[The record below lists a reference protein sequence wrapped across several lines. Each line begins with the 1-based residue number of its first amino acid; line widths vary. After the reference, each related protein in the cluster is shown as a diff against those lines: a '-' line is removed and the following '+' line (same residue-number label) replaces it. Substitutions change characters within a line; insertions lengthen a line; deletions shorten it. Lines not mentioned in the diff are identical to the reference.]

1 MRHHFNFCDNIAT
14 QIPTPPCSFSNTMAY
29 RLEDYTPATSAT
41 CFNMGP
47 DVTNPSIP
55 QEVTKVDGDAS
66 NGVAI
71 KFAISTTTSLTV
83 TLACK
88 EENQGLVTA
97 PAAPGYGRSPDMR
110 VTAAVTTWETYYSCP
125 GAQGDDAAKATA
137 SAGQWFA
144 VVAFLVVMF
153 VLSLVW
159 AKNHKEDLGLDTL
172 EHAMIV
178 TSWNVSAERLLAVRC
193 VILAFMFFTFIS
205 MIDPVHNGVSGVGGA
220 FFCKLSSCATASRSS
235 ASSARHS
242 RSRRLVSPF
251 APMKLFDA
259 GRGSACAQGS
269 PTGATSCSPCTLP
282 QLSRTV

>member
-1 MRHHFNFCDNIAT
+1 MRRDK
-14 QIPTPPCSFSNTMAY
+14 
-29 RLEDYTPATSAT
+29 R
-41 CFNMGP
+41 
-47 DVTNPSIP
+47 
-55 QEVTKVDGDAS
+55 
-66 NGVAI
+66 GVA
-71 KFAISTTTSLTV
+71 ASSLKSLCTGALLWTCRAV
-83 TLACK
+83 AQ
-88 EENQGLVTA
+88 E
-97 PAAPGYGRSPDMR
+97 SPSGGDDLP
-110 VTAAVTTWETYYSCP
+110 T
-125 GAQGDDAAKATA
+125 DDAAKATA

-144 VVAFLVVMF
+144 VVAFLVVML

-193 VILAFMFFTFIS
+193 VILAFMFLTFIS